1 MKQQDQEIR
10 TGVIA
15 GILAYT
21 MWGFFPLYFKE
32 IDEVHSIE
40 ILAHRIIWAVPFG
53 LLILYFRKQL
63 GEVMIAL
70 RNKRTLLALM
80 LAAFVIA
87 LNWFVYVWAVQTE
100 RIFQA
105 SLGYYIN
112 PLVLVLV
119 GVVVTKE
126 RLSRLQVI
134 AVAIATLGV
143 LVLTIYGGVFPWVS
157 FTLAISFTCYGYIR
171 KTTVVG
177 AMPGLFIETI
187 ILLIPAL
194 IFWSWLSQSGQ
205 SGFFTVGG
213 AMPLWL
219 ILAGPIT
226 VLPLLCFAIA
236 ARRLR
241 LSTVGFLQYIGP
253 TLQFLTGL
261 YYGEEFTTAHAICF
275 TLIWTAVGTYSYDA
289 WRKNRAAA
297 QLV

>member
-32 IDEVHSIE
+32 IDEVSSIE

-53 LLILYFRKQL
+53 LLILHFRKQL
-63 GEVMIAL
+63 SDVVAAL
-70 RNKRTLLALM
+70 KNKRTLTALI

-87 LNWFVYVWAVQTE
+87 LNWFVYVWAVQNE
-100 RIFQA
+100 RIFEA

-112 PLVLVLV
+112 PLVFVLV

-126 RLSRLQVI
+126 RLSRLQLI
-134 AVAIATLGV
+134 AVGTAALGV
-143 LVLTIYGGVFPWVS
+143 LILTIYGGVFPWVS
-157 FTLAISFTCYGYIR
+157 ITLAISFTMYGYIR
-171 KTTVVG
+171 RITDVG
-177 AMPGLFIETI
+177 AMPGLFIETVV
-187 ILLIPAL
+187 LLLPAL
-194 IFWSWLSQSGQ
+194 AFWYWLAQSDQ

-219 ILAGPIT
+219 ILVGPIT

-241 LSTVGFLQYIGP
+241 LSTLGFLQYIGP

-261 YYGEEFTTAHAICF
+261 YYGEVFTTAHAWCF
-275 TLIWTAVGTYSYDA
+275 SLIWIAVGTYSYDA
-289 WRKNRAAA
+289 WRKSRAVS
-297 QLV
+297 QSV